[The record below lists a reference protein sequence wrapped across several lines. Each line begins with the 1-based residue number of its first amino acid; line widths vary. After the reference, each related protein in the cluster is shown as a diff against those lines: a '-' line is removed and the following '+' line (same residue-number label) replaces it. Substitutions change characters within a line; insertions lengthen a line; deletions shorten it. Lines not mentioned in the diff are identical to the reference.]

1 MKSIK
6 PGRGPSMMSSVASI
20 GAAIFGL
27 IWTIAAA
34 SMGAGPFALFGLVFI
49 GMAVA
54 SGVYNFKN
62 ATSENRYSTYDIVD
76 STEETDP
83 FNERFGKQANVSSDF
98 DHYADGTPRFSD
110 EAVSD
115 SRTASAS
122 NESASGSRPAAANA
136 FCPYC
141 GNEVEKD
148 FIYCNN
154 CGKELPRD

>member
-1 MKSIK
+1 MGNNMKSIK
-6 PGRGPSMMSSVASI
+6 PGRGPSMMSGVASI

-34 SMGAGPFALFGLVFI
+34 SMGGGLFALFGLIFI

-76 STEETDP
+76 DTEETDP
-83 FNERFGKQANVSSDF
+83 FNERFGRKTDGSSDF
-98 DHYADGTPRFSD
+98 DHYADGTPRFSS

-115 SRTASAS
+115 
-122 NESASGSRPAAANA
+122 NRPAAANA

-141 GNEVEKD
+141 GNAVEKN

>member
-6 PGRGPSMMSSVASI
+6 PGRGPSMMSGVASI
-20 GAAIFGL
+20 GAGIFGL

-54 SGVYNFKN
+54 SAVYNIKN
-62 ATSENRYSTYDIVD
+62 ATSENRYSTFDIVD
-76 STEETDP
+76 STEEMDP
-83 FNERFGKQANVSSDF
+83 FNERFGSKQAVSADF
-98 DHYADGTPRFSD
+98 DHYADGTPRFS
-110 EAVSD
+110 EN
-115 SRTASAS
+115 TASAGRTDS
-122 NESASGSRPAAANA
+122 SVNA

-141 GNEVEKD
+141 GNAVEKD

>member
-6 PGRGPSMMSSVASI
+6 PGRGPSMMSGVASI

-34 SMGAGPFALFGLVFI
+34 SMGAGLFSLFGLVFI
-49 GMAVA
+49 GMAIA

-62 ATSENRYSTYDIVD
+62 ATSENRYSTFDIVD
-76 STEETDP
+76 DTEETDP
-83 FNERFGKQANVSSDF
+83 FNERFGKQTNVSADLE
-98 DHYADGTPRFSD
+98 YYTDGTPRFLD
-110 EAVSD
+110 ETVSG
-115 SRTASAS
+115 SRTASV
-122 NESASGSRPAAANA
+122 NA

>member
-6 PGRGPSMMSSVASI
+6 PGRGPSMMSGVMSVAVGIFGLFWTIMAASI
-20 GAAIFGL
+20 GGGF
-27 IWTIAAA
+27 
-34 SMGAGPFALFGLVFI
+34 MALFGLVFI
-49 GMAVA
+49 GIAISSA
-54 SGVYNFKN
+54 VYNFKN
-62 ATSENRYSTYDIVD
+62 ATSENRYSEYDIVD

-83 FNERFGKQANVSSDF
+83 FNERFGKNRRVSAKLDQ
-98 DHYADGTPRFSD
+98 YADGTPRFSD
-110 EAVSD
+110 D
-115 SRTASAS
+115 SAS
-122 NESASGSRPAAANA
+122 VSKTDSLTNS